1 MHASSSSSSGRP
13 ASAASNA
20 SAQSDPSDIS
30 ERDMSAAIREPGRQ
44 VAGAMRAFDGVIPV
58 DVDVSSPVA
67 HVSES
72 SRMRTSKAMKA
83 SEKVPKPK

>member
-1 MHASSSSSSGRP
+1 
-13 ASAASNA
+13 
-20 SAQSDPSDIS
+20 
-30 ERDMSAAIREPGRQ
+30 MSAAIREPGRQ

>member
-13 ASAASNA
+13 ASAASNTNA

-67 HVSES
+67 HRERELTYAYQQSYES
-72 SRMRTSKAMKA
+72 I
-83 SEKVPKPK
+83 